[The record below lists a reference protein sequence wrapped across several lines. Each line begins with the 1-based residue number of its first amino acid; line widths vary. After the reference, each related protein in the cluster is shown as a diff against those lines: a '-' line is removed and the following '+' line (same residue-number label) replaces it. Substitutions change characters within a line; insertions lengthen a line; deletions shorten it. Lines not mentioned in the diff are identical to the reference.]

1 MKKIIVGIIVVFIAF
16 IGFMY
21 IKSSENQ
28 GAEVEK
34 VVVEHSLGS
43 VEVPKNPKRVVVFDY
58 GILDILDTLGAN
70 VIGLPRDMVPEHLSK
85 YSSDKYANLGSLKE
99 PNLEK
104 IYEVKPDLIII
115 AGRQRDFYSSLSKV
129 APTIFVETSSTD
141 YMKGLKTNID
151 ILTKVFDNSQMLN
164 EKYTEIESRVN
175 SIKAKVEEKGYNA
188 MVLLSNNGRIAAYG
202 EKSRFSIFYDY
213 LGFKTTGEVVAST
226 HGNKVTFEYLL
237 EKNPDYIYIVDKA
250 AVVGD
255 NLLANKAFDNP
266 IVKST
271 KAAQN
276 GNIVFLNSVVWY
288 TASGGL
294 KSTEIMLD
302 EVEKSIE
309 K

>member
-1 MKKIIVGIIVVFIAF
+1 MKKIIAGIVAIFILF

-21 IKSSENQ
+21 VKSSEHQ
-28 GAEVEK
+28 GEEVEK
-34 VVVEHSLGS
+34 VTIEHSLGS
-43 VEVPKNPKRVVVFDY
+43 VEVPKNPKRIVVFDY
-58 GILDILDTLGAN
+58 GILDILDTLQAE
-70 VIGLPRDMVPEHLSK
+70 VIGLPRDMVPAHLSK
-85 YSSDKYANLGSLKE
+85 YSDEKYKNLGSLKE
-99 PNLEK
+99 PNIEK
-104 IYEVKPDLIII
+104 IYEAKPDLIII
-115 AGRQRDFYSSLSKV
+115 AGRQRDFYSSLSKI

-141 YMKGLKTNID
+141 YMNGLKTNVD
-151 ILTKVFDNSQMLN
+151 MLTKIFDNSEVLK
-164 EKYTEIESRVN
+164 EKYSELEKRMNEIKN
-175 SIKAKVEEKGYNA
+175 KVEAKNYNA

-202 EKSRFSIFYDY
+202 EKSRFSVFYDY
-213 LGFKTTGEVVAST
+213 LGFKTTEEIVSST

-237 EKNPDYIYIVDKA
+237 EKNPDYIYIIDKA

-276 GNIVFLNSVVWY
+276 GNIIFLDSVVWY

-294 KSTEIMLD
+294 KSTEIMLN
-302 EVEKSIE
+302 EVEKSIN